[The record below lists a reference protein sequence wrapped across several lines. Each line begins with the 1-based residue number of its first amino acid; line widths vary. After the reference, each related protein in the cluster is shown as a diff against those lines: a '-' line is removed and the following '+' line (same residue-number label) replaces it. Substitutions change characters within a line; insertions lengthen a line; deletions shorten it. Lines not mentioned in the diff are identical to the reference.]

1 MSSNGPEISKSR
13 RVGLILFSL
22 LLQLHPDFYPAERKL
37 IWMDYMPSWR
47 RGEERDAIKQRCWQ
61 IYATGYRRHSEKER
75 GETALQTPD
84 NHLKRRR

>member
-22 LLQLHPDFYPAERKL
+22 LLQCALSFIPTSTRRMKIDLDGLHAEL
-37 IWMDYMPSWR
+37 ET
-47 RGEERDAIKQRCWQ
+47 RGKRDAIKQRCWQ
-61 IYATGYRRHSEKER
+61 IYATGYLHHSEEER

-84 NHLKRRR
+84 NLLK

>member
-1 MSSNGPEISKSR
+1 
-13 RVGLILFSL
+13 
-22 LLQLHPDFYPAERKL
+22 
-37 IWMDYMPSWR
+37 MDYMPSWR

-84 NHLKRRR
+84 NHLKRRRKFLMRKLYPHLQMARCYL